1 MLKAGET
8 VEKQK
13 VREKIQNF
21 AQVVSKFYNKELTI
35 PEYKHISGSFGT
47 YSERNHNTGMLRLRI
62 PAGILKMN
70 ILMLVLMPRLLQIF

>member
-35 PEYKHISGSFGT
+35 PEYKHISGSFGHIRSAIT
-47 YSERNHNTGMLRLRI
+47 I
-62 PAGILKMN
+62 QAC
-70 ILMLVLMPRLLQIF
+70 